1 MEESNHFSSI
11 VLTRESIPDEKPGE
25 SLASSTKNND
35 VFRAFEKWGPPL
47 KDGSAVSYDE
57 QTGLAVLQ
65 VNSLAA
71 FIQAMGYLKFK
82 LKDECNVF
90 YRGQTKL
97 FFEEKDDSGMFYFR
111 PTALRKVQKP
121 SAMRNAISKLQKQV
135 EIVRQANRMFQN
147 KIKYPDRVIEA
158 LLQQYGYGT
167 TWFDAVDNI
176 WVALWFACHRSDY
189 TVKIDTDGGSRSF
202 IHMVRRIPRDEDDSE
217 RFAYIILLKGKNG
230 GDSELVDLRCEIPSQ
245 FIRPH
250 VQHGLLVRKTSRS
263 NPNMFSLIKG
273 IIRIRLE
280 KALEWLGTGRILLP
294 ETMMPPPNYDSGFKQ
309 LLESEHKMGEDKI
322 LFPIYC

>member
-1 MEESNHFSSI
+1 MDNQTFVTNVFENWSPQ
-11 VLTRESIPDEKPGE
+11 IPD
-25 SLASSTKNND
+25 
-35 VFRAFEKWGPPL
+35 
-47 KDGSAVSYDE
+47 GSFPAYDE
-57 QTGLAVLQ
+57 RTGLPVLQ
-65 VNSLAA
+65 VNTLAA

-82 LKDECNVF
+82 LRDECNVV

-97 FFEEKDDSGMFYFR
+97 YFDKKDASGLYYFR
-111 PTALRKVQKP
+111 PTALREVQKP
-121 SAMRNAISKLQKQV
+121 SAMGNAIKALQKQV
-135 EIVRQANRMFQN
+135 AIVRRANPMFQELTT
-147 KIKYPDRVIEA
+147 YPDKVIEA

-217 RFAYIILLKGKNG
+217 RFAYIILLKAKNG

-250 VQHGLLVRKTSRS
+250 IQHGLLVRTKSRS

-294 ETMMPPPNYDSGFKQ
+294 EMMMPPPNYDSGFKQ